1 MSQLIFGGMIAI
13 ILLGFYVWSIVDAVS
28 VVQCMKSA
36 TADKPCTEVFSNN
49 MSYILN
55 TLGALISSTVVG
67 VLGATKPSE
76 FPVQK
81 ILTNSLKGT
90 LTGTIQTI
98 AALMPSIFIL
108 VWIVCGVITVIYG
121 FVLSDTDLVAPFSA
135 AAKAWFGVAI
145 AAVYAYFGIRPSNG
159 NNPPNGG

>member
-13 ILLGFYVWSIVDAVS
+13 ILLGFYVWSIVDAVL
-28 VVQCMKSA
+28 VVQCKRELGENC
-36 TADKPCTEVFSNN
+36 KEVFSNN

-76 FPVQK
+76 LPAQSIVEK
-81 ILTNSLKGT
+81 SLKGN
-90 LTGTIQTI
+90 LTATANRF
-98 AALMPSIFIL
+98 AALMPTIFIL

-121 FVLSDTDLVAPFSA
+121 FMLSDADYVASFTA

-145 AAVYAYFGIRPSNG
+145 AAVYAYFGIKPSNG
-159 NNPPNGG
+159 NGQ